1 MKKTLER
8 KALTDGELSIPFER
22 DRYWGTEKAARGSGY
37 KMYHYHGRLLAE
49 IRGKNLHYVRVYKHK
64 HVSMGRCNC
73 SICEWRRERS
83 VQRKVKR
90 MNEKA
95 KAFGEW

>member
-1 MKKTLER
+1 MKKDLER
-8 KALTDGELSIPFER
+8 GSLTDGELSIPFEV
-22 DRYWGTEKAARGSGY
+22 DRYLCTEKLARGSGY
-37 KMYHYHGRLLAE
+37 KLFKYGGSTTAE
-49 IRGKNLHYVRVYKHK
+49 VRGKNPHYFRIYKHK

-73 SICEWRRERS
+73 SLCEWRRERS

-95 KAFGEW
+95 EAFGEY